1 MAAKVPNKLPPQH
14 RALAVS
20 SEAINEDARTV
31 ELAFSS
37 EEPYERWWGT
47 EILDHSKSAIRLD
60 RMKQGGPLLCDHDTR
75 DHIGVVESV
84 KLGSDKVCRATV
96 RFGKSERAEE
106 VFQDVK
112 DGVRRWVSVGYRIHK
127 MKQEDSEPDNPI
139 YRVTDW
145 EPLEISIVA
154 VPADPTVGVGRAEES
169 NDYTVLVE
177 SRSEDMT
184 TPATEPQ
191 AKPSAAPTTPAA
203 PVADQR
209 ALEDVRNETREKE
222 LGRVRDITA
231 IGEQHDA
238 RDMMMKAVKD
248 GTSVEEF
255 TRAVLENKYG
265 QKPKPLPDNAA
276 AVGIS
281 EQEARQYSLFRAIR
295 AHIDKDW
302 SDAGFEREC
311 SRAVAEKLGRA
322 PEGFFVPYEALA
334 VGKRDYLSY
343 GLTNHTGEKVVA
355 TDLLTGSFI
364 DLLRNKMLVRQ
375 MGATILSGL
384 VGNVAI
390 PKQTGGATAS
400 WVAEDGNASDSLL
413 TLAQV
418 TMSPKT
424 VTGVTQITRKL
435 LQQSSMDVEM
445 MVREDLAAVLALAMD
460 LAALHGTGSNNQP
473 TGIAATSGIGS
484 VAGGDNGLAPAWSH
498 LVQLETEVAVD
509 NADIGTLGYLT
520 NTKVRGKLK
529 QTFINTTGGDTPL
542 WKDGADGMG
551 LLNGYR
557 AGVTNQVS
565 SALTKGSSSGVCSAI
580 FFGNW
585 RDLIIGLWGGLDIM
599 ADPYSGSSSGRLKL
613 VAFQDCDIAVRHAES
628 FAAMLDALTA

>member
-1 MAAKVPNKLPPQH
+1 MPDESTMKLSAQRRSFEVD
-14 RALAVS
+14 RA
-20 SEAINEDARTV
+20 AINENDRTV
-31 ELAFSS
+31 ELSFSS
-37 EEPYERWWGT
+37 EYPVKRWWGT
-47 EILDHSKSAIRLD
+47 EILDHGRGSMRTERL
-60 RMKQGGPLLCDHDTR
+60 KTGAPLLLNHDR
-75 DHIGVVESV
+75 DEQVGVVESV
-84 KLGSDKVCRATV
+84 TIGADRKGRAVV
-96 RFGKSERAEE
+96 RFGKGAQADEIFR
-106 VFQDVK
+106 DVI
-112 DGVRRWVSVGYRIHK
+112 DGIRRLVSVDYIIHK
-127 MKQEDSEPDNPI
+127 LRQEDSTPEDPI
-139 YRVTDW
+139 FRAMDW
-145 EPLEISIVA
+145 EPLEISIVS

-169 NDYTVLVE
+169 NDYTVLIE
-177 SRSEDMT
+177 SRSEKMEDENKTEGKPDMGKA
-184 TPATEPQ
+184 TPAT
-191 AKPSAAPTTPAA
+191 
-203 PVADQR
+203 PVSDQR
-209 ALEDVRNETREKE
+209 ALEDVRNEAREKE
-222 LGRVRDITA
+222 QARVRDIFA
-231 IGEQHDA
+231 IGEQHNA
-238 RDMMMKAVKD
+238 RELVDKAIKA
-248 GTSVEEF
+248 GSSVDDFRREL
-255 TRAVLENKYG
+255 LESKYG
-265 QKPKPLPDNAA
+265 QKSKPLPDNAA

-565 SALTKGSSSGVCSAI
+565 SALTKGTSSGVCSAI